1 MTYLTQAIVEVRSA
15 MRHKLNDSYAWHKA
29 VWDAFPGQPNRRR
42 DYLTRLDR
50 IRDHFRLLILS
61 PDSPVRPSWSDDW
74 QTKEIAPSYF
84 GAKRYRFQLCANPT
98 KKVGSVLP
106 DGSPTK
112 NGRRVPQTRREDL
125 VAWME
130 RKAEQSG
137 FAIDAA
143 SLQTIPK
150 GREYFT
156 KQGQL
161 GLHNA
166 IEFRGTLTV
175 LDRDKFYEAFRR
187 GIGSAK
193 AFGFGLLMPVPIASE
208 AIGNKQEKLKQ

>member
-1 MTYLTQAIVEVRSA
+1 MTYLTQAIVEARSA
-15 MRHKLNDSYAWHKA
+15 QRHRLNDSYAWHKA
-29 VWDAFPGQPNRRR
+29 VWDAFPEQRDRKR

-50 IRDHFRLLILS
+50 IRDEFRLLMIS
-61 PDSPVRPSWSDDW
+61 PDPPVRPSWSDDW

-84 GAKRYRFQLCANPT
+84 DATRYRFELCANPT
-98 KKVGSVLP
+98 RKIASVLP
-106 DGSPTK
+106 GGSISK
-112 NGRRVPQTRREDL
+112 NGRRVPLTGREDL

-137 FAIDAA
+137 FAVDTAM
-143 SLQTIPK
+143 LQTVPK
-150 GREYFT
+150 GREYFS

-166 IEFRGTLTV
+166 IEFMGTLAV
-175 LDRDKFYEAFRR
+175 FDRDQFYEAFRR

-193 AFGFGLLMPVPIASE
+193 AFGFGLLMPVPIR
-208 AIGNKQEKLKQ
+208 